1 MESPLRPEAHTE
13 PPSEEEIERARDIA
27 IGQLLRRG
35 LEVPDEAPAEQVAT
49 LLEAVEAFEEA
60 VAKRGSDSFTNS
72 LESSAPDDPDLVL
85 PRPRADETI
94 DGYAQR
100 VRRLTEILG

>member
-1 MESPLRPEAHTE
+1 MESPLRPDGHTE
-13 PPSEEEIERARDIA
+13 SPSPEEIDRAREIA

-35 LEVPDEAPAEQVAT
+35 LEVPDEAPPEQVAA
-49 LLEAVEAFEEA
+49 LVEAVEEFEEA
-60 VAKRGSDSFTNS
+60 AAKRGADSFTNS

-94 DGYAQR
+94 DGYVQR
-100 VRRLTEILG
+100 VRRQTELLG